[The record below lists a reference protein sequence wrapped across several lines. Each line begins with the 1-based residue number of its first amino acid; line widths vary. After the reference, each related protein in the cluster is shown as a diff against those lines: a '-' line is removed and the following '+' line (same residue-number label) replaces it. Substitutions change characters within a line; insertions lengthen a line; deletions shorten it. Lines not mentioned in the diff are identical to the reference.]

1 MITDLSKFVI
11 VFDLD
16 GIICR
21 PQAKQLHEDTQ
32 IDQTCFNLAN
42 PECPVSLLIPSNTS
56 QYIYYFPPYLDVL
69 FRYLINSNC
78 RIIFFSAANEARN
91 TLLVTKL
98 LTNIMGY
105 IDYPQLKYSGQ
116 FNIFSNHHL
125 TLHNKKD
132 ISIVLNEHE
141 DLNNSVLI
149 DDQIQNAIENTSCIS
164 AFNLYSWD
172 FSHKDHDSFFSL
184 AKNNAYY
191 LLGIFINYFN
201 NQQNLSLKDW
211 LIKININ
218 KKDLSDIPVNFIKQ
232 MISLGLE
239 QVKQYYPDA
248 IFYGRRGFTMLEEE
262 LNETQELSEETRY
275 NLSHPTPII

>member
-11 VFDLD
+11 VFDID

-21 PQAKQLHEDTQ
+21 PQSKQLDEDIFQ
-32 IDQTCFNLAN
+32 DQKYFHMSN
-42 PECPVSLLIPSNTS
+42 PECPAAITIQNLEL

-78 RIIFFSAANEARN
+78 RIVFFSAANEARN
-91 TLLVTKL
+91 TLLLTKL
-98 LTNIMGY
+98 LTNIMGSA
-105 IDYPQLKYSGQ
+105 DYQQLKSSGQ
-116 FNIFSNHHL
+116 FNIFSSHHL
-125 TLHNKKD
+125 TLYNKKD

-149 DDQIQNAIENTSCIS
+149 DDQVQNALENTACIS
-164 AFNLYSWD
+164 AFNLYSWE
-172 FSHKDHDSFFSL
+172 FSYKDNDSFFAL

-218 KKDLSDIPVNFIKQ
+218 KKYLSNISTNFVQ
-232 MISLGLE
+232 EMISLGLD

-248 IFYGRRGFTMLEEE
+248 IFYGKRSFKLLEH
-262 LNETQELSEETRY
+262 ETHY
-275 NLSHPTPII
+275 NFSHPALII